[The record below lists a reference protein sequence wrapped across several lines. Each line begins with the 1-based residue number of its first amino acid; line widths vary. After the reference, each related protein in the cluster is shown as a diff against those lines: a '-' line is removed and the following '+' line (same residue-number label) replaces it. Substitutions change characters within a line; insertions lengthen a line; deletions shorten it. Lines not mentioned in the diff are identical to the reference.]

1 MKQESMDLFYFKD
14 IVSTSAMVSDV
25 ALVLTASN
33 SVVKSNRLNSVR
45 LPSASAHFGWLTGC
59 CCERQLIYRFVVLYS
74 SAQCHNIWLLLGNYS
89 GGIMDVFAGWLNIII
104 RVLYCMYLISS
115 LGILSSPAHGH
126 MHVRFGHSV
135 WAFRYGQIC
144 SASDSIITVCT
155 VCRSHAES
163 ITLHSATEITEKYSK
178 YFTWRCCNQSFIVR
192 VNVNA
197 FEWFISV

>member
-1 MKQESMDLFYFKD
+1 MDLFYFKD
-14 IVSTSAMVSDV
+14 IVSPSVMCFWCRFGSDRFQFSCKIKPV
-25 ALVLTASN
+25 EFSSSSFSFCPFRMADWVLLWATTYLSI
-33 SVVKSNRLNSVR
+33 
-45 LPSASAHFGWLTGC
+45 C
-59 CCERQLIYRFVVLYS
+59 CFVL
-74 SAQCHNIWLLLGNYS
+74 QCRNIWLLLGNYS

-115 LGILSSPAHGH
+115 LGILSSPTHGH
-126 MHVRFGHSV
+126 KHFRFGHSV
-135 WAFRYGQIC
+135 LAFRYGQIC